1 MKTKDKILQM
11 DSNLQR
17 ILKEYEAHKGQFV
30 ITESWEIE
38 RLIAIGDD
46 EQDYYYVTYDGRKT
60 KWNTCV
66 GSIIP
71 LKNRL
76 SEKEYNKFIS
86 RAKLNHFDQ
95 VGVWVSSE
103 EFATQHKT
111 EVTKLNGDY
120 DKYLT
125 DICWELN

>member
-1 MKTKDKILQM
+1 M
-11 DSNLQR
+11 SNLQK
-17 ILKEYEAHKGQFV
+17 ILTQFEELKGQFV

-46 EQDYYYVTYDGRKT
+46 EQDYYYVTYDGRTT

-66 GSIIP
+66 GAIIP
-71 LKNRL
+71 LKGRL
-76 SEKEYNKFIS
+76 LGEEYNKFIG

-95 VGVWVSSE
+95 AGVWGHDNEWAS
-103 EFATQHKT
+103 THKE
-111 EVTKLNGDY
+111 EVTKLKGVNN

-125 DICWELN
+125 DICWDLN

>member
-1 MKTKDKILQM
+1 MNSNLKKILDEFQE
-11 DSNLQR
+11 L
-17 ILKEYEAHKGQFV
+17 KGQFV

-46 EQDYYYVTYDGRKT
+46 EQDYYYVTYNGRET

-66 GSIIP
+66 GSVIP

-76 SEKEYNKFIS
+76 TEKEYDNFI
-86 RAKLNHFDQ
+86 RLAKLNHWDQ
-95 VGVWVSSE
+95 GVWGKYDE
-103 EFATQHKT
+103 EFITKHK
-111 EVTKLNGDY
+111 EEMSKVNGS

-125 DICWELN
+125 DICWDLN